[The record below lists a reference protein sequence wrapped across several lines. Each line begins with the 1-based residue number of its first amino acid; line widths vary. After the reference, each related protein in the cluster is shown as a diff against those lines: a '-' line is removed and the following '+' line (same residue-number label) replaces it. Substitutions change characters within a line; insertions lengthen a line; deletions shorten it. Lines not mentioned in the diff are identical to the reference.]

1 MPLLASRGL
10 LLEAKEILYSTYVC
24 SVMLYGSETWPVK
37 EQDFT
42 KLEGND
48 AKVVRWMSTNR
59 SEDRIPAEEH
69 GTRLKLE

>member
-1 MPLLASRGL
+1 
-10 LLEAKEILYSTYVC
+10 
-24 SVMLYGSETWPVK
+24 MLYGSETWPVK

>member
-1 MPLLASRGL
+1 MPFLASRDF

-37 EQDFT
+37 EQDFI

-48 AKVVRWMSTNR
+48 AK
-59 SEDRIPAEEH
+59 
-69 GTRLKLE
+69 GG